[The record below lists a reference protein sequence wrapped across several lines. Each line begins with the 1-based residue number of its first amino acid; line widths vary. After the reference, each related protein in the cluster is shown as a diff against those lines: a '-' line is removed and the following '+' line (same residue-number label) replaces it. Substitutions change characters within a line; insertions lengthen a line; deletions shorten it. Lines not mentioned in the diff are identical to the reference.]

1 MPYFTEG
8 DARAIIRET
17 YAAVAPAHRRVA
29 ESLYRPEDLADLPD
43 PVVTG
48 ALGVADPVRYAALRP
63 GEVVLDV
70 GCGAGLDTLLAAR
83 GVGPAGQV
91 IAVDMTPEVVER
103 ARENIRGAG
112 AKNVQVRDGIM
123 ERLPVDDASV
133 DVVVSNGVLN
143 LSPRPSR
150 ALSECLRVLRPGGR
164 IALGDL
170 VFAESLPEEILK
182 NPIAL
187 AV

>member
-1 MPYFTEG
+1 MPYFTEA
-8 DARAIIRET
+8 DARAIIRAT
-17 YAAVAPAHRRVA
+17 YAAAAPMDRRVA
-29 ESLYRPEDLADLPD
+29 ESLYRPEDVADLPE

-63 GEVVLDV
+63 GETVLDV

-83 GVGPAGQV
+83 AVGPTGRV
-91 IAVDMTPEVVER
+91 IALDMTPEVIER
-103 ARENIRGAG
+103 VRENIALAG
-112 AKNVQVRDGIM
+112 AKNVEVREGVM
-123 ERLPVDDASV
+123 ERLPLGDASV
-133 DVVVSNGVLN
+133 DVVISNGVVN

-150 ALSECLRVLRPGGR
+150 ALAECLRVLRPGGR

-170 VFAESLPEEILK
+170 VFGEVLPEELLR